1 MFKSHWQLSCTVGLV
16 ALLSAGAANAQSAET
31 VDKLQAQINELQ
43 RQLGALKGRV
53 KHTEDK
59 VVVVA
64 APPGGY
70 VKGAA
75 PLPTAVVNMSA
86 NNRPSICTPD
96 QLNCIALTSRLHLDV
111 GGLSLSPHS
120 GTGPQTSDSGV
131 NARRA
136 RLGVLGTFQGDWNY
150 ALVYD
155 FGGSSD
161 GLPATSGAP
170 TSGLENAYV
179 SYTGFK
185 PVVIEGG
192 YMDTP
197 YTLDEATS
205 SNDIMF
211 MERASSQVIATGIAA
226 GDSRSA
232 FGVRG
237 NTDRL
242 WAGAYLTGPTSG
254 ATHVGGTSSEQT
266 GAFGRITYQLLQD
279 KNYSLHIGG
288 DAQVLLKPVGVA
300 PGLNPTL
307 TLADRPE
314 LRIDPT
320 SLLTTGAIANVDGAQ
335 VYSAEVAGGVG
346 SFFVQGE
353 YFNYTID
360 RMAGL
365 PSLNFD
371 GGYVEA
377 SYTLTG
383 ESRKYTPGSGA
394 YSGITPNNPYS
405 RDGGGWGAWEIAG
418 RYSVVNLNDAFTAGI
433 PVATTNGVAG
443 GTQTVWTA
451 GLNWYVNRNVR
462 VMFNYLHGE
471 LDKQSGVAPLGA
483 DIGASFDAFAM
494 RTQVAF

>member
-1 MFKSHWQLSCTVGLV
+1 MFRRHWQLSCTVGV
-16 ALLSAGAANAQSAET
+16 IALLSAGAANAQSAT
-31 VDKLQAQINELQ
+31 QLDQLQRQINELQ
-43 RQLGALKGRV
+43 NQIAALKGQV
-53 KHTEDK
+53 KKTERRIAEAPAPTYTK
-59 VVVVA
+59 GPVA
-64 APPGGY
+64 E
-70 VKGAA
+70 
-75 PLPTAVVNMSA
+75 PTAVVKMSP

-96 QLNCIALTSRLHLDV
+96 GANCIAITSRLHLDA

-120 GTGPQTSDSGV
+120 ATGPQTSDSGV

-136 RLGVLGTFQGDWNY
+136 RIGVLGTFMTDWNY

-161 GLPATSGAP
+161 GLAGAP
-170 TSGLENAYV
+170 AGSPASGLENAYV
-179 SYTGFK
+179 TYTGFK
-185 PVVIEGG
+185 PVAIEAG

-232 FGVRG
+232 VGIRT

-242 WAGAYLTGPTSG
+242 WAGAYVTGPTSG

-266 GAFGRITYQLLQD
+266 GAFGRLTYQVLQD
-279 KNYSLHIGG
+279 RNYSLHIGG
-288 DAQVLLKPVGVA
+288 DALVLIKPTGVA
-300 PGLNPTL
+300 PGANPTL

-320 SLLTTGAIANVDGAQ
+320 SLLTTAAIANVEGAQ
-335 VYSAEVAGGVG
+335 VYSAELAGGVG
-346 SFFVQGE
+346 AFFFQGE

-371 GGYVEA
+371 GGYLQA

-383 ESRKYTPGSGA
+383 ESRKYNPAAGA
-394 YSGITPNNPYS
+394 YSGITPDHPYS

-418 RYSVVNLNDAFTAGI
+418 RYSVVDLNDAFTPGV

-443 GTQTVWTA
+443 GKQTIYTV
-451 GLNWYVNRNVR
+451 GLNWYVNRNIR
-462 VMFNYLHGE
+462 FMFNYLHGD
-471 LDKQSGVAPLGA
+471 LDKASGVAPLGT
-483 DIGASFDAFAM
+483 DIGASFDAFATRM
-494 RTQVAF
+494 QIAF